1 MVLSENK
8 ARIDR
13 IAQRLAAVLEAL
25 GFTPNAVSYLAIVIV
40 AVGAVL
46 IGTHHLIVGAAV
58 AGFGSVLDLF
68 DGALARRLDETSA
81 WGGYLDSLLDRFA
94 DGLAFLAVAWHY
106 DTRWIWIVAFLA
118 FLTAVTTSYA
128 RARVY
133 EDADPPRDAWPDLI
147 ERGERLL
154 ILLFGA
160 GFQGIADALGAGV
173 QFLPWIVVVLA
184 VLGLVTVIQR
194 AARSKRFIEEAGGDP

>member
-1 MVLSENK
+1 MVLSAWREP
-8 ARIDR
+8 IDR
-13 IAQRLAAVLEAL
+13 VARQLAGVLERL
-25 GFTPNAVSYLAIVIV
+25 GLSPNAVSFLAIAIT

-46 IGTHHLIVGAAV
+46 MGTHHLIAGAAV
-58 AGFGSVLDLF
+58 AGFGSILDLF
-68 DGALARRLDETSA
+68 DGALARRTGQTSP

-94 DGLAFLAVAWHY
+94 DGFAFLGVAWHY
-106 DTRWIWIVAFLA
+106 DVRWIWIAAFLA

-133 EDADPPRDAWPDLI
+133 EDVQPPRDAWADLV

-154 ILLFGA
+154 LLLFAA

-173 QFLPWIVVVLA
+173 QFLPWVVVGLA
-184 VLGLVTVIQR
+184 VLGLVTVVQR
-194 AARSKRFIEEAGGDP
+194 SRRARTYIEGGR

>member
-1 MVLSENK
+1 MVLSAFK
-8 ARIDR
+8 DQIDR
-13 IAQRLAAVLEAL
+13 VARRLAAALEAVGL
-25 GFTPNAVSYLAIVIV
+25 TPNGVSYLAILITI
-40 AVGAVL
+40 VGAVL

-58 AGFGSVLDLF
+58 AGFGSILDLF
-68 DGALARRLDETSA
+68 DGALARRTGQTSA

-94 DGLAFLAVAWHY
+94 DGVAFLAVAWHY
-106 DTRWIWIVAFLA
+106 DTLWIWIASFLA
-118 FLTAVTTSYA
+118 FLGAVTTSYA

-133 EDADPPRDAWPDLI
+133 EDATPGRDAWADLI

-154 ILLFGA
+154 ILLFGT

-184 VLGLVTVIQR
+184 ALGFVTVLQR
-194 AARSKRFIEEAGGDP
+194 ARRAKRFIEEAG

>member
-1 MVLSENK
+1 MVLSAFK
-8 ARIDR
+8 DRIDR
-13 IAQRLAAVLEAL
+13 VARRLAAALEAVGL
-25 GFTPNAVSYLAIVIV
+25 TPNGVSYLAISIV
-40 AVGAVL
+40 TVGAVL

-58 AGFGSVLDLF
+58 AGFGSILDLF
-68 DGALARRLDETSA
+68 DGALARRTGQTSA

-94 DGLAFLAVAWHY
+94 DGIAFLAVAWHY
-106 DTRWIWIVAFLA
+106 DTLWIWIASFLA
-118 FLTAVTTSYA
+118 FLGAVATSYA

-133 EDADPPRDAWPDLI
+133 EDATPGRDAWTDLI

-154 ILLFGA
+154 ILLFGT

-184 VLGLVTVIQR
+184 VLGFVTVLQR
-194 AARSKRFIEEAGGDP
+194 ARRAKRFIEEAG